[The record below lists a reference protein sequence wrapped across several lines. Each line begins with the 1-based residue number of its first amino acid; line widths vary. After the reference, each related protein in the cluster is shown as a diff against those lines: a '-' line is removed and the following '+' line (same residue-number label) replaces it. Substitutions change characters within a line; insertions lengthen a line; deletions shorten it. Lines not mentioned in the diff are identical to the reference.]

1 MYTRNKFL
9 PRDEPVEVAN
19 KRITKRIR
27 HIRREQKVTQKEMA
41 EALMITER
49 SYSDKENPLKSS
61 EFKLSEILA
70 ISKKLQVMP
79 GLIVADYWN
88 PEIVGKMMLIVQSLR
103 DIEPAVTFCH
113 QSWEE
118 ARYFSESRKNK
129 QAALNAAKRNS

>member
-27 HIRREQKVTQKEMA
+27 DIRREQKVTQKEMA

-118 ARYFSESRKNK
+118 ARYFSESRKNN

>member
-1 MYTRNKFL
+1 MYTRNAFL
-9 PRDEPVEVAN
+9 PKDEPTEVATR
-19 KRITKRIR
+19 RITKRIR
-27 HIRREQKVTQKEMA
+27 DIRREQKVTQKEMA

-70 ISKKLQVMP
+70 ISKKLQVLP

-103 DIEPAVTFCH
+103 DLEPAVTFCH
-113 QSWEE
+113 ESWEE
-118 ARYFSESRKNK
+118 AKSFPESRNND
-129 QAALNAAKRNS
+129 QAYINAAKRNS

>member
-1 MYTRNKFL
+1 MDTRNKFL
-9 PRDEPVEVAN
+9 PRDEPIEVAN

-27 HIRREQKVTQKEMA
+27 DIRCQQKVTQKEMA

-49 SYSDKENPLKSS
+49 SYSDKENPLKSP
-61 EFKLSEILA
+61 EFKLSEILS

-103 DIEPAVTFCH
+103 EIEPAVNFCH
-113 QSWEE
+113 QTWEE
-118 ARYFSESRKNK
+118 AGAFAESRKVN
-129 QAALNAAKRNS
+129 QAAIHAAKRNS

>member
-1 MYTRNKFL
+1 MDTRNKFL
-9 PRDEPVEVAN
+9 PRDEPIEIAH

-27 HIRREQKVTQKEMA
+27 NIRRQQKVTQKEMA

-49 SYSDKENPLKSS
+49 SYSDKENPLKSP
-61 EFKLSEILA
+61 EFKLSEILS

-103 DIEPAVTFCH
+103 EIEPAVNFCH
-113 QSWEE
+113 QTWEE
-118 ARYFSESRKNK
+118 AGAFAESRKVN
-129 QAALNAAKRNS
+129 QAAIHAAKRNS